1 MVRFRSAEG
10 FSSSRGGI
18 GLVCE
23 YRFGAGL
30 GGVLLRC
37 LALCWGDGIEVRFL
51 LALEL
56 VGIGPD
62 DRWTVLRTGSLAVKA
77 GGLVSWVSAWSFRVL
92 RWGLAHPT

>member
-1 MVRFRSAEG
+1 MVCGECGLGCSSGICWFG
-10 FSSSRGGI
+10 FVLRRGCSSRGGI

-62 DRWTVLRTGSLAVKA
+62 DRWTVLRTGSLACVRLA
-77 GGLVSWVSAWSFRVL
+77 VL
-92 RWGLAHPT
+92 